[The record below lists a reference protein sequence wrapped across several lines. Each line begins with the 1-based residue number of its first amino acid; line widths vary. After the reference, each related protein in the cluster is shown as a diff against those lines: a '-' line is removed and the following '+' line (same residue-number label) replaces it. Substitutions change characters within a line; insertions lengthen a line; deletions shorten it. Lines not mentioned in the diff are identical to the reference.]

1 MSALRYVYAPH
12 FFFLSVLI
20 SLHDENRKTLES
32 LLFILIFGLF
42 RTATRT
48 IEATFSRLTS
58 TFHRKEKEMNVRD
71 TRRKSMNL
79 TKRNVSNI
87 LRLVNLIRDH
97 NPQL

>member
-71 TRRKSMNL
+71 TRRNSSPTRLRTWEKE
-79 TKRNVSNI
+79 TFQKYYVSRI
-87 LRLVNLIRDH
+87 
-97 NPQL
+97 